1 MHRRKTKLLKM
12 HEAMH
17 PTSGA
22 NILNL
27 PKKDKGKELTNVEQP
42 R

>member
-1 MHRRKTKLLKM
+1 M